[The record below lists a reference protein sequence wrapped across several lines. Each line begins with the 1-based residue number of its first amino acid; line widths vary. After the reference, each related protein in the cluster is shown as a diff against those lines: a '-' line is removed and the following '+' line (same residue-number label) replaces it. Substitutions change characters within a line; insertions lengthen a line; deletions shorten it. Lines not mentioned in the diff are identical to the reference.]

1 MVMEE
6 KQKSIIENYV
16 NSYNQFDVSGMTND
30 LSDDVVFEN
39 ISNGNVDLR
48 TEGLQ
53 AFKEQAETAKQ
64 YFNQRKQ
71 VIESWDFKESC
82 VSIRIDYTG
91 TLAMDLPNGLKKGD
105 TLKLKGESVFEFA
118 NSKIIRITDR
128 V

>member
-71 VIESWDFKESC
+71 
-82 VSIRIDYTG
+82 IRPFPT
-91 TLAMDLPNGLKKGD
+91 NC
-105 TLKLKGESVFEFA
+105 
-118 NSKIIRITDR
+118 N
-128 V
+128 